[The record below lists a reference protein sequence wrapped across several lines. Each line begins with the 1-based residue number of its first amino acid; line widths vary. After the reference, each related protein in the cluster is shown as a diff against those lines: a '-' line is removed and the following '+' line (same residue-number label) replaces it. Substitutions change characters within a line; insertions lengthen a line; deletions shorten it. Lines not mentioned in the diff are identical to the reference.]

1 VAQTDVPAQTDVE
14 ATDMIRVI
22 TIDREYGS
30 GGGVIAKKLAE
41 RLSWK
46 LWDQLLTNQIAR
58 LLDCDSRTVEKREER
73 LDPVVYRLFRAFMR
87 GSYEGSLNAPKLKMV
102 DADCIREV
110 AEKVVKAAADEG
122 NCVIVGRGSAYY
134 LQTRA
139 DAFHVFIYA
148 PFESKVRRLQE
159 DGSSED
165 EAVQLAETVDRDR
178 ADFIKQYF
186 GVEWPDRHRFH
197 LMLNSDLG
205 DEWAVDAILN
215 GTASFESRQT
225 SSASSSH

>member
-1 VAQTDVPAQTDVE
+1 
-14 ATDMIRVI
+14 MIRVI

-30 GGGVIAKKLAE
+30 GAAAIAKKVAE
-41 RLSWK
+41 RLGWK

-58 LLDCDSRTVEKREER
+58 LLDCDSRTVEKREETR
-73 LDPVVYRLFRAFMR
+73 DPAFYRLFRAFMR
-87 GSYEGSLNAPKLKMV
+87 GSYEGSLNAPKLKIV

-110 AEKVVKAAADEG
+110 AEKVVKGAAEEG

-134 LQTRA
+134 LESRP

-148 PFESKVRRLQE
+148 PFESKVRRLQAE
-159 DGSSED
+159 GNSEND
-165 EAVQLAETVDRDR
+165 AAQLADNVDRDR

-197 LMLNSDLG
+197 LMINSTLG
-205 DEWAVDAILN
+205 EEWAVETILN
-215 GTASFESRQT
+215 GVALFQSRQS
-225 SSASSSH
+225 SSASSSR